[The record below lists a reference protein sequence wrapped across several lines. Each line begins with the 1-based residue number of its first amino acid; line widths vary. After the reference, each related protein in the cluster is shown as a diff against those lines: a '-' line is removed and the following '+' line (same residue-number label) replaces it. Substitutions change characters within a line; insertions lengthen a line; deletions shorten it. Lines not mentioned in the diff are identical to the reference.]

1 MAYFDFT
8 GLDDSIYQYIRYYL
22 GKKRRDAT
30 KKDMFNAVSSG
41 IRKFLID
48 IDIQTQQRYRD
59 RDAKRLYY
67 ISMEFLTGR
76 LLASNLINLGIYEK
90 CRRYLAGLGWD
101 LDELV
106 EEEPHPALGNGGLGR
121 LAACFLDSLAGMDM
135 PGFGYGINY
144 DYGLFKQLIVNG
156 YQKEAPDYWPNRS
169 SPWLIGRFG
178 EKCMVPVYGRI
189 VDTKDTNGDY
199 NPVWHDWQLIVGRS
213 HDVLVSGYGGRTVN
227 RLRLF
232 SAWASTSFDIR
243 IFNDGDYFK
252 AVEDKIKSETISK
265 ILYPSDSK
273 ESGKELRLI
282 QEYFLVSCSVQD
294 IIRIFLKD
302 HDDFEIF
309 PEKVAIQ
316 LNDTH
321 PALTVAELMR
331 SLIDQ
336 HGVEWEKAWEI
347 TTATLGYTNHTLLPE
362 ALEKWPLAVV
372 EKVIPRHLQLIYEI
386 NARFLGSVE
395 KRYPG
400 DKDLLERL
408 SIVEEGTEK
417 QIRMA
422 HLAIIGSHS
431 VNGVSKVHSK
441 LVTEQLVPDFY
452 QISPEKFNN
461 KTNGVTPR
469 RWLYAANQGL
479 SGLLCETL
487 GDAWVQDLERIADIE
502 EHKYDRQFLDH
513 LGRIKRENKE
523 RLGRFIKEKCY
534 VDVNPDSIF
543 DIQIKRIHEY
553 KRQLLNLMNII
564 HMYLAIKEDGITPEN
579 PRTFIFAGKAA
590 PGYFIAKL
598 IIKLVHSLGEV
609 INKDP
614 VAGKWL
620 KVAFIPDYRVS
631 LAEKIIPAADVSEQI
646 STAGMEASGTGNMKL
661 AMNGAV
667 TIGTL
672 DGANVEIRDEVGEE
686 NIYIF
691 GLTVDE
697 VQKARADY
705 DADTWLERSPSLQRV
720 MDALNSNMFCEKES
734 GLFKPF
740 YENLVHRYDHYLHL
754 ADFESY
760 KKQQEAITADY
771 SKRDAWNTRS
781 LLNIARTGRFSS
793 DRTVR
798 EYAEH
803 IWNIESCK

>member
-8 GLDDSIYQYIRYYL
+8 GLDDSIYQYLRYYL
-22 GKKRRDAT
+22 GKRRKDAT
-30 KKDMFNAVSSG
+30 KRDMFNAVSSG
-41 IRKFLID
+41 IRKYLID
-48 IDIQTQQRYRD
+48 IDIETQQRYRS

-76 LLASNLINLGIYEK
+76 LLVNNLINLGIYEK
-90 CRRYLAGLGWD
+90 CRRYLGDRGWD
-101 LDELV
+101 LDELA

-169 SPWLIGRFG
+169 SPWLISRFG

-189 VDTKDTNGDY
+189 SDTRDSKGDY
-199 NPVWHDWQLIVGRS
+199 NPVWENWQLIIGRS
-213 HDVLVSGYGGRTVN
+213 SDVLISGYGGRTVN

-243 IFNDGDYFK
+243 IFNDGDYLK

-273 ESGKELRLI
+273 EAGKELRLL

-294 IIRIFLKD
+294 IIRIFLED
-302 HDDFEIF
+302 HDSFDEF

-321 PALTVAELMR
+321 PALTVVELMR
-331 SLIDQ
+331 ALIDQ
-336 HGVEWEKAWEI
+336 QGLEWEKAWGI

-362 ALEKWPLAVV
+362 ALEKWPLSVV
-372 EKVIPRHLQLIYEI
+372 EKVVPRHLQLIYEI
-386 NARFLGSVE
+386 NSRFLESTG
-395 KRYPG
+395 KLYPG
-400 DKDLLERL
+400 DPELLERL
-408 SIVEEGTEK
+408 SIVEEGPEK

-431 VNGVSKVHSK
+431 VNGVSRVHSS

-452 QISPEKFNN
+452 KISPEKFNN

-469 RWLYAANQGL
+469 RWLLSANRGL

-487 GDAWVQDLERIADIE
+487 GDRWVQDLDRVESIE
-502 EHKYDRQFLDH
+502 EHKYDRHFLDR
-513 LGRIKRENKE
+513 LGEIKRENKE
-523 RLGRFIKEKCY
+523 ILSSFIKERCY
-534 VDVNPDSIF
+534 VQVNPDSIF
-543 DIQIKRIHEY
+543 DIHIKRIHEY

-564 HMYLAIKEDGITPEN
+564 HMYFAIKEDGVTPEN

-598 IIKLVHSLGEV
+598 IIKLVHNLGEV
-609 INKDP
+609 INNDP
-614 VAGKWL
+614 DTRDWL
-620 KVAFIPDYRVS
+620 KVVFIPDYRVS

-691 GLTVDE
+691 GLTVDQVRKE
-697 VQKARADY
+697 REIYNPKSYLDSS
-705 DADTWLERSPSLQRV
+705 DALKRV
-720 MDALNSNMFCEKES
+720 MDALNSDVFCKKEPRI
-734 GLFKPF
+734 FKPF
-740 YENLVHRYDHYLHL
+740 YENLVLRNDHYLHL

-760 KKQQEAITADY
+760 KNQQQTITSDY
-771 SKRDAWNTRS
+771 SKTDSWNVKS

-798 EYAEH
+798 EYAENIWH
-803 IWNIESCK
+803 IQPCK

>member
-8 GLDDSIYQYIRYYL
+8 GLDDSIYQYLRYYL
-22 GKKRRDAT
+22 GKRRRDAT
-30 KKDMFNAVSSG
+30 KKDMFNAVSAG
-41 IRKFLID
+41 IRKYLID
-48 IDIQTQQRYRD
+48 IDIETQQRYRD
-59 RDAKRLYY
+59 RDVKRLYY

-76 LLASNLINLGIYEK
+76 LLANNLINLGIYEK
-90 CRRYLAGLGWD
+90 CRRYLGKRGWD

-156 YQKEAPDYWPNRS
+156 YQKEAPDFWPNRS
-169 SPWLIGRFG
+169 SPWLISRSG
-178 EKCMVPVYGRI
+178 EKCLVPVYGRI
-189 VDTKDTNGDY
+189 SDSRDINGEY
-199 NPVWHDWQLIVGRS
+199 NSVWENWQLIVGRS
-213 HDVLVSGYGGRTVN
+213 HDVLISGYGGRTAN

-265 ILYPSDSK
+265 ILYPSDLK
-273 ESGKELRLI
+273 ESGKELRLL

-294 IIRIFLKD
+294 IIRIFLKN
-302 HDDFEIF
+302 HAHFEEF
-309 PEKVAIQ
+309 PQKAAIQ

-331 SLIDQ
+331 ALIDQ
-336 HGVEWEKAWEI
+336 NGLEWEKAWEI
-347 TTATLGYTNHTLLPE
+347 TKATLGYTNHTLLPE
-362 ALEKWPLAVV
+362 ALEKWPLSVV

-386 NARFLGSVE
+386 NARFLESVE
-395 KRYPG
+395 KRFPG
-400 DKDLLERL
+400 NKDLLERI
-408 SIVEEGTEK
+408 SIVEEGPEK
-417 QIRMA
+417 HIRMA
-422 HLAIIGSHS
+422 HLAIMGSHC

-469 RWLYAANQGL
+469 RWLFSANRRL
-479 SGLLCETL
+479 SELLCETL
-487 GDAWVQDLERIADIE
+487 GDGWIQNLDSIADIE
-502 EHKYDRQFLDH
+502 EHKYDREFLDR

-523 RLGRFIKEKCY
+523 MLGRFIKEKCY
-534 VDVNPDSIF
+534 VNVNPDSIF

-598 IIKLVHSLGEV
+598 IIKLVHNLGEV
-609 INKDP
+609 INNDP
-614 VAGKWL
+614 VAGEWL
-620 KVAFIPDYRVS
+620 KVVFIPDYRVS

-697 VQKARADY
+697 VQKARADW
-705 DADTWLERSPSLQRV
+705 DPNTRLDRTSELERV
-720 MDALNSNMFCEKES
+720 MEALNSDMFCKKEPRI
-734 GLFKPF
+734 FKPL
-740 YENLVHRYDHYLHL
+740 YENLALRYDHYLHL

-771 SKRDAWNTRS
+771 LKKDAWNTRS

-798 EYAEH
+798 EYAED
-803 IWNIESCK
+803 IWGIQPCR